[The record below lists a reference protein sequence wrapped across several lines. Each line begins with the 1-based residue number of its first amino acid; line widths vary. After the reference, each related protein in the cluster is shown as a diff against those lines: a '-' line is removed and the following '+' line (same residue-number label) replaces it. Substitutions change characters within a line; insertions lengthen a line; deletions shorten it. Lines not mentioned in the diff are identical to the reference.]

1 MEGKDWAM
9 HPPHWVAKKLAW
21 TRFTQTVLHNVR
33 VAVELSVAPTP
44 EDRRAVNLL
53 LHDSP
58 ALVTRTSMDWYGQ
71 LLPLLSRRIGGG
83 GHLFS
88 LPSFPSLLPPS
99 LSSSLTPVSCSCFA

>member
-71 LLPLLSRRIGGG
+71 LLPLHRAVLVQAATCFRFL
-83 GHLFS
+83 LFRPFS
-88 LPSFPSLLPPS
+88 PLLCLPP
-99 LSSSLTPVSCSCFA
+99 